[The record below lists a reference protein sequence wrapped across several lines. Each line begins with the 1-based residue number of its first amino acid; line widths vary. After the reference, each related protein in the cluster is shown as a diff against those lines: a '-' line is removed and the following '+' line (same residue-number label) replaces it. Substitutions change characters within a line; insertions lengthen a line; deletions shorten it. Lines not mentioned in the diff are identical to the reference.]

1 MAEQLYPVFDIP
13 TTEDDEDTE
22 GVYEDEHF
30 WPGPLFDFVKGDF
43 AQNGANQVVMVD
55 GYDEYMIWVMKCI
68 RTQIGTCTSYP
79 EFGID
84 IEGSIQETSHEA
96 IEAAL
101 EKTITDGL
109 MRNPRTDR
117 IHDFDITFNG
127 DSIAVYF
134 IVEPQGFPAF
144 DMTMTITQ

>member
-13 TTEDDEDTE
+13 SMDEQEDENS
-22 GVYEDEHF
+22 VYEQDYY

-43 AQNGANQVVMVD
+43 AMNGANQCIMVD

-68 RTQIGTCTSYP
+68 RTQVGACSSYP

-84 IEGSIQETSHEA
+84 IDGALAEISHEG

-101 EKTITDGL
+101 EKTIIEGL
-109 MRNPRTDR
+109 SRNPRTER
-117 IHDFDITFNG
+117 VHSFNITFNG
-127 DSIAVYF
+127 DSISVYF
-134 IVEPQGFPAF
+134 IVEPKDQPAF
-144 DMTMTITQ
+144 DMTMTIVQ